1 MSVVKSKRGETTLTV
16 LTKARELS
24 IYTIRICSNEKN
36 FPKHYRWCIT
46 AKIVD
51 ATIDINNNV
60 NMANAVYV
68 KEAADREL
76 RKAYQ
81 VRALAATYALL
92 SMIDIAFCAFG
103 IDSERVK
110 YWTGLIVEVQNLIRN
125 WRKSDTERYKT
136 IG

>member
-68 KEAADREL
+68 KEAADRGIMT
-76 RKAYQ
+76 RKQ
-81 VRALAATYALL
+81 CDECYA
-92 SMIDIAFCAFG
+92 SWKAHAQRG
-103 IDSERVK
+103 N
-110 YWTGLIVEVQNLIRN
+110 THNLIIQMDKFYKEL
-125 WRKSDTERYKT
+125 WRGNNVQIKDGKTAIARRTEEERGT
-136 IG
+136 